1 MQSKIP
7 TWTGIARRTVLLAT
21 GAMAAAIAGGVQ
33 AQVFPDKPV
42 RLVVTFAPGGPT
54 DVAARI
60 IAQHMSQALGQPVVV
75 ENRPGAASM
84 IAAAYVA
91 QQSRD
96 GYTLLVTSNQV
107 NSNPLMYKKISYKNS
122 DFAPVGLMFTATN
135 AMTVPTSLP
144 VKNVREFVEYAKKL
158 PGGVS
163 YAILGMGGTPH
174 VNGKMLEKAAGLT
187 MTEVNYNGSAPATND
202 LMAGRVQMMFN
213 SVAASLPLHE
223 AGKLR
228 ILGIASD
235 KRMDVAPDIPTLKE
249 QGVPVSL
256 LTWFGLA
263 APAGTAPERIDI
275 LNRALVKAVAHPD
288 YQERMK
294 KLATTPVS
302 NTPAEFGEFMKADYE
317 RWAEILKPMNLQLD

>member
-1 MQSKIP
+1 MQLKRP
-7 TWTGIARRTVLLAT
+7 TWARIARRFVLLGSGALAVAIT
-21 GAMAAAIAGGVQ
+21 GGAQ
-33 AQVFPDKPV
+33 AQAFPDKPV
-42 RLVVTFAPGGPT
+42 RLIVTFAPGGPT
-54 DVAARI
+54 DVAARV
-60 IAQHMSQALGQPVVV
+60 IAQHMGQALGQPVVV

-84 IAAAYVA
+84 IGAGYVA
-91 QQSRD
+91 QQPRD

-107 NSNPLMYKKISYKNS
+107 NSNPLLYRKMSYRNS

-135 AMTVPTSLP
+135 AMTVPSSLP
-144 VKNVREFVEYAKKL
+144 VKNVKEFVEYAKKL

-174 VNGKMLEKAAGLT
+174 VNGKMLEKAAGLS

-202 LMAGRVQMMFN
+202 LMAGRVQLMFN

-249 QGVPVSL
+249 QGIPVSL
-256 LTWFGLA
+256 LTWFGLV
-263 APAGTAPERIDI
+263 APAGTPPDRIDI

-294 KLATTPVS
+294 KLATTPAAS
-302 NTPAEFGEFMKADYE
+302 TPAEFGEFMRADYE
-317 RWAEILKPMNLQLD
+317 RWAEILKPLNLQLD